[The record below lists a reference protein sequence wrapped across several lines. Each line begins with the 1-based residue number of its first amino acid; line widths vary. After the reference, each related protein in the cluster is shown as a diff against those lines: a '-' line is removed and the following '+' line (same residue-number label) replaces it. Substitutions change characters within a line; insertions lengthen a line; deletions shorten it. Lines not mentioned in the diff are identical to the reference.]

1 MVCYTCERCG
11 YQTYHKSVFRKHLN
25 RKRVCLPII
34 IDIPI
39 EVLRDKFEST
49 MSSKRKKKKPEP
61 QSNVLPSIPSEP
73 IDDLRIEDVLD
84 DTDYIVKEPSEDGT
98 IGDLDERDS
107 IYLCSYCDAQFTRKY
122 NCTRHQNKCRRRVEG
137 DKEDKISELQD
148 KIDKLGKLLESKTV
162 GSGANI
168 IGNNNTVIDKQQ
180 NNIIINNYKSEN
192 TEYITNRVLQK
203 ILTMGP
209 VLAVPRLMKYLHF
222 NKKHPENHN
231 LAITNIHSKFAHV
244 RNNNMWQVRLLNEL
258 LEELVSS
265 KFNILDEYFEM
276 VGRDKIPKLKAN
288 SYEKY
293 REKIYEDDDV
303 RDQLKNK
310 LYETIVNF
318 SKELDI
324 VKNI

>member
-11 YQTYHKSVFRKHLN
+11 YQTYHKSVFRKHLH
-25 RKRVCLPII
+25 RKRVCSPII

-39 EVLRDKFEST
+39 EVLRDKFQSLTSST
-49 MSSKRKKKKPEP
+49 GRKKVVKSP
-61 QSNVLPSIPSEP
+61 PSILSEP
-73 IDDLRIEDVLD
+73 IDDLHIEDVLD
-84 DTDYIVKEPSEDGT
+84 DKDYIVKEPDDGSVVVS
-98 IGDLDERDS
+98 DLEEREP
-107 IYLCSYCDAQFTRKY
+107 IYICIYCDTQFTRKY
-122 NCTRHQNKCRRRVEG
+122 NCTRHQNKCRLRVEG

-148 KIDKLGKLLESKTV
+148 KIDKLGKLLESKSV
-162 GSGANI
+162 GGGANI

-192 TEYITNRVLQK
+192 TEYITNRVLEK
-203 ILTMGP
+203 ILRMGP
-209 VLAVPRLMKYLHF
+209 VLAVPRLIQYLHF

-244 RNNNMWQVRLLNEL
+244 RNKNMWQVRLLNEL

-276 VGRDKIPKLKAN
+276 EGRDKIPKMKAN

>member
-25 RKRVCLPII
+25 RKRVCSPII

-39 EVLRDKFEST
+39 EVLRDKFESMT
-49 MSSKRKKKKPEP
+49 SKRKKP
-61 QSNVLPSIPSEP
+61 VTTALLTLPSITSEP
-73 IDDLRIEDVLD
+73 IDDLHIEDVLD
-84 DTDYIVKEPSEDGT
+84 DKDYIVKEPSEGT
-98 IGDLDERDS
+98 IDDLEERDS

-137 DKEDKISELQD
+137 DKEDKIIELQD

-203 ILTMGP
+203 ILMMGP
-209 VLAVPRLMKYLHF
+209 VLAVPRLMRYLHF

-231 LAITNIHSKFAHV
+231 LAITNIQSKFAHV

-265 KFNILDEYFEM
+265 KFNMLDEYFEM
-276 VGRDKIPKLKAN
+276 GGRDKISKLKAN